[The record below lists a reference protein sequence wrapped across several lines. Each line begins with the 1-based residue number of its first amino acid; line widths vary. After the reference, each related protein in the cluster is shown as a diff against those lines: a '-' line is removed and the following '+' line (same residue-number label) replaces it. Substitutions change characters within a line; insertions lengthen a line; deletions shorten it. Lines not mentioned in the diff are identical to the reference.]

1 MKKKLIFASVLALTI
16 FFGKA
21 QNSSTEN
28 STGIIKIVT
37 VDEDGKKTEVIQSI
51 EDMDEESM
59 TMLKRQLIELKA
71 NDIDLEGVSIM
82 STSGDNVEINVESD
96 GHKYIVHKSVKHEG
110 PFLGIHLAKHE
121 DGILITHIVEGSGA
135 EAAGLNKGDVITGF
149 NSSTIASHED
159 LKLAMQNLEV
169 GEKVRVEYLRDG
181 KAKKASVILG
191 EYPEKDFERKV
202 IWINDGEE
210 MEFTDGN
217 NFHKMDLE
225 ELSTK
230 PFLGITPVEK
240 AKEITGV
247 MIYEVI
253 EGTSAEKLG
262 LQTGDVIY
270 DVNKNSIS
278 SYDDLVVVL
287 KEMQPN
293 DAISISYKRDGIK
306 KTISGN
312 LGSKAD
318 AHNTMDFK
326 MKEFHF
332 DSDEIHDVEYIEIG
346 LTAEEITMLSN
357 KTGAKLESAPKFD
370 DADINLYPNP
380 NQGKFKIDFKTSVKE
395 PLDIRIYDTLG
406 NVVFSENVDD
416 FTGAYKNEINLNGN
430 SSSNYFLVIMQDEKV
445 MTEKVIVRQ

>member
-1 MKKKLIFASVLALTI
+1 MNKKLIFASVLALTI

-37 VDEDGKKTEVIQSI
+37 VDEDGKKTEVVQSI

-59 TMLKRQLIELKA
+59 AMLKQQLIELDV

-82 STSGDNVEINVESD
+82 STSGDNIEIDVESD
-96 GHKYIVHKSVKHEG
+96 GHKYIVRKSLKHEG
-110 PFLGIHLAKHE
+110 PFLGIHLAKHD

-135 EAAGLNKGDVITGF
+135 EAAGLIKGDVIKGF
-149 NSSTIASHED
+149 NSNAIASHED

-169 GEKVRVEYLRDG
+169 GEKVRIEYLRDG
-181 KAKKASVILG
+181 KAKKASAILG

-210 MEFTDGN
+210 MEFADGN
-217 NFHKMDLE
+217 NLHQVDLE
-225 ELSTK
+225 ELNIK

-240 AKEITGV
+240 AKDITGV

-253 EGTSAEKLG
+253 EGTSAETLG

-270 DVNKNSIS
+270 DVNKNNIGSFS
-278 SYDDLVVVL
+278 DLVDVL
-287 KEMQPN
+287 KAMQSKDPIT
-293 DAISISYKRDGIK
+293 ISFKRDGIK
-306 KTISGN
+306 KTVTGN

-318 AHNTMDFK
+318 AHNTMKFK

-332 DSDEIHDVEYIEIG
+332 DSDEIHDIDYVVVVG
-346 LTAEEITMLSN
+346 LSDKELAMLSD
-357 KTGAKLESAPKFD
+357 KTGTNLETAPNLNN
-370 DADINLYPNP
+370 ADIRLYPNP
-380 NQGKFKIDFKTSVKE
+380 NQGKFKIEFNTDVKE
-395 PLDIRIYDTLG
+395 PLDVRIFDTAG
-406 NVVFSENVDD
+406 KEVFSESIKGFNGSYEKVIDL
-416 FTGAYKNEINLNGN
+416 NEKSDG
-430 SSSNYFLVIMQDEKV
+430 NYFLVILQDGKV
-445 MTEKVIVRQ
+445 MTEKIIIQ